1 MIPTVTRYSP
11 MKPSTS
17 AQPALPLSTNPTPS
31 TAVHQRS
38 GISSGY
44 LQRLRDV
51 SFGDVYKSYEFNGY
65 TANNGVLLHMLPQ
78 IEKDRYLYALEA
90 LKLRVLLCL
99 DCLRTDEFK
108 EFKSGKAWKKIS
120 EKYNLLPPD
129 TVHIL
134 EIEGAFEEF
143 LTERQSPYF
152 SLETLCQSWETLLT
166 EVEAEIS
173 KFQTPASEQTS

>member
-1 MIPTVTRYSP
+1 
-11 MKPSTS
+11 
-17 AQPALPLSTNPTPS
+17 
-31 TAVHQRS
+31 
-38 GISSGY
+38 

-51 SFGDVYKSYEFNGY
+51 SLGDVYKSYEFNGY
-65 TANNGVLLHMLPQ
+65 TANHGVLLHKLPQ

-108 EFKSGKAWKKIS
+108 EFKPGEPWKKIG
-120 EKYNLLPPD
+120 EKYNLLPPH

-134 EIEGAFEEF
+134 EIEYAFKEF
-143 LTERQSPYF
+143 RTERLSPYF
-152 SLETLCQSWETLLT
+152 SLETLCKSWETLLT